1 MQPPLRF
8 DADYCEDVPLDD
20 GASINLRLLT
30 RHDRDALLAAYHS
43 LSDPSRY
50 RRFHRIKP
58 DLSDEELDFF
68 TDVDGWNHLALA
80 AFTRS
85 RDGYEKLVGVAR
97 FLRIP
102 PGGSIAEVSLGV
114 IDPMQGKGLG
124 KLMLNRL
131 VEAAAERGVRR
142 LRFYLLENNRSTQT
156 LLAASAWET
165 NFEDDSTIVAADLMV
180 PEATPLAN
188 DDGVDEALE
197 DKLAELIR
205 MIARGAIVTPIS
217 LSLVGVKSW
226 MSETRRL
233 VALLSEPAAVA
244 G

>member
-8 DADYCEDVPLDD
+8 AADYCEAHPLDD
-20 GASINLRLLT
+20 GAPIKLRLLSA
-30 RHDRDALLAAYHS
+30 RDRDALRAAYHS

-68 TDVDGWNHLALA
+68 AEVDGWNHLALA
-80 AFTRS
+80 AFTQS
-85 RDGYEKLVGVAR
+85 RDGHEKLVGVAR
-97 FLRIP
+97 FLRIA

-124 KLMLNRL
+124 KLMLKRL

-142 LRFYLLENNRSTQT
+142 LRFYLLDNYRSAQT
-156 LLAASAWET
+156 LLTASAWET
-165 NFEDDSTIVAADLMV
+165 SFEDDGTIVAADLMV
-180 PEATPLAN
+180 PDAPPATG
-188 DDGVDEALE
+188 DGVDAALD
-197 DKLAELIR
+197 DKLTDLMR

-233 VALLSEPAAVA
+233 VAELSRAAPAP